1 MKEHLLRTLKNTKS
15 KLKYLKL
22 SELQVKEKEKGN
34 LKSLVKVYSFFLKL
48 DTNM

>member
-22 SELQVKEKEKGN
+22 SEPAVKGKRKG
-34 LKSLVKVYSFFLKL
+34 
-48 DTNM
+48 